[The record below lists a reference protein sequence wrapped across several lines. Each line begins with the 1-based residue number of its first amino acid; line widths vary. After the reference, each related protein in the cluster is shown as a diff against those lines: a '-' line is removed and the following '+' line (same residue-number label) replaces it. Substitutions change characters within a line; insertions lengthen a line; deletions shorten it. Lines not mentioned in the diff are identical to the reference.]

1 MEQCLEISIVLNC
14 TILYLLFVERSA
26 FVDLVES
33 GEYLDL
39 VALLEVARLHPGLEA
54 EQLQHRVLLPDT

>member
-1 MEQCLEISIVLNC
+1 MEQCLEIGIGLYC
-14 TILYLLFVERSA
+14 TILHLLFVERGA

-39 VALLEVARLHPGLEA
+39 VALLEVARLHPSLEA
-54 EQLQHRVLLPDT
+54 